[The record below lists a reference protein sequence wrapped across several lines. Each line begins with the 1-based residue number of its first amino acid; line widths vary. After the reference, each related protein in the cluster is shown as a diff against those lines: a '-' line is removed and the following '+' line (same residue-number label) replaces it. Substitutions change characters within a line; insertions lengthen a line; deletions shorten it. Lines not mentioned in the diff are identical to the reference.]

1 MESSRL
7 VAGNQ
12 RSKGWIPCAFPTT
25 EQQPY
30 LALARRTIE
39 KLRQDATIEEFLNP
53 RLGKFSRIF
62 HASCGYFL
70 NKFIRLTHTA
80 AKTP

>member
-1 MESSRL
+1 MESGRL

-12 RSKGWIPCAFPTT
+12 QSKGWFPCAFPTT

-30 LALARRTIE
+30 LAIARRTIE
-39 KLRQDATIEEFLNP
+39 KLRHDATIEEFLKPHLENI
-53 RLGKFSRIF
+53 SRIF
-62 HASCGYFL
+62 HAGCGYFL
-70 NKFIRLTHTA
+70 NKFIRLTHTT